1 MKIVVSLIA
10 LASQIVIIAVLVS
23 LKVAQLYVATV
34 QKDGWVLLA
43 TMCVFTGIKF
53 RWTVETVS
61 VTHAGLEKDAIHF
74 VWVVGL
80 V

>member
-1 MKIVVSLIA
+1 MVSLIA
-10 LASQIVIIAVLVS
+10 LASRTVIIAVLVS
-23 LKVAQLYVATV
+23 LRVAQLYVVTV